1 MLGRVAA
8 RLCLC
13 SANNLTVNAMGGC
26 DGGRRLGVFYFAH
39 CCKSYSRE
47 QRHGEEGEEGGRGG
61 GGGEGGRCWGGSS
74 LENLHAIVECVSH
87 DHAPVAVDGDAATR
101 LVELRVA

>member
-13 SANNLTVNAMGGC
+13 SANNLTVNVMGGC

-47 QRHGEEGEEGGRGG
+47 QRHGEEGEEGGG
-61 GGGEGGRCWGGSS
+61 
-74 LENLHAIVECVSH
+74 
-87 DHAPVAVDGDAATR
+87 
-101 LVELRVA
+101 